1 MVNQPKG
8 ESGRGRTT
16 ESSGANARNV
26 QLSLFHG
33 PDSLGAAVAARELL
47 NTTGGVDEL
56 LFPREKRMAS
66 GADADSNIRARGAG
80 VISRTARTDD
90 IGFLIIRMNI
100 RLHGNNRARTI
111 PSVPGLR
118 KR

>member
-1 MVNQPKG
+1 MND
-8 ESGRGRTT
+8 RGRTT
-16 ESSGANARNV
+16 ESSGANARGV
-26 QLSLFHG
+26 QLSLFRG

-56 LFPREKRMAS
+56 LFPGEKRMAS
-66 GADADSNIRARGAG
+66 RADADSNVRARGAG
-80 VISRTARTDD
+80 VIGRTARTDD

-111 PSVPGLR
+111 PSVPGVR

>member
-1 MVNQPKG
+1 MND
-8 ESGRGRTT
+8 RGRTT
-16 ESSGANARNV
+16 ESSGANAPGV
-26 QLSLFHG
+26 QLSLFRS

-47 NTTGGVDEL
+47 NTTSCVDEL
-56 LFPREKRMAS
+56 LFPGEKRMAS

-80 VISRTARTDD
+80 VIGRTARTND

-100 RLHGNNRARTI
+100 RLHGNKRAGTI
-111 PSVPGLR
+111 SGVRRLR